1 MRDWETHLPFDDIE
15 PERMWRHRG
24 IWCAM
29 YQNMV
34 VTNGFNGYVM
44 VPKGHPFR
52 SFENYDEIPVD
63 AHGGLTWGW
72 ENNEATTYEV
82 SEGHVVRLPERKF
95 SGEDRNWW
103 IGFDTGHYMDFDHD
117 DSAFREM
124 RFTEM
129 MVSRYTVEDVAKMT
143 EYLADQVVNAQNDW
157 NRLEMTVTESS
168 DAELE

>member
-1 MRDWETHLPFDDIE
+1 VEAPWDLVCHVSE
-15 PERMWRHRG
+15 
-24 IWCAM
+24 
-29 YQNMV
+29 
-34 VTNGFNGYVM
+34 
-44 VPKGHPFR
+44 
-52 SFENYDEIPVD
+52 
-63 AHGGLTWGW
+63 HGGH
-72 ENNEATTYEV
+72 ERFQRV
-82 SEGHVVRLPERKF
+82 CRLPERKF